1 MDKPVVQNM
10 NREHAVKQ
18 LKRAL
23 KYEDPYETDGYLS
36 ASVINSMIYIGDMI
50 RDLAS
55 IIDLNKIQLDAT
67 VVPDED

>member
-1 MDKPVVQNM
+1 M

-36 ASVINSMIYIGDMI
+36 ASVINSMIYLGDMV
-50 RDLAS
+50 RDLTS
-55 IIDLNKIQLDAT
+55 ILGDQKVQLESD
-67 VVPDED
+67 VLDED